1 MLHFVIVAV
10 LVALSTFGLG
20 TYFASGA
27 LLPDAASQQSVII
40 DWLFGVHGWL
50 VAFFFSL
57 IVVFLLYSVIVFRR
71 RPGEQGDGVYLTG
84 NHQLEIIWTV
94 IPLALV
100 LWLAVIGART
110 LADVERRDPDAM
122 VVEVFAAQWSW
133 SFQYEN
139 GAITT
144 DLVLPVDR
152 QVLLRLHSND
162 VIHSFYVP
170 EFRVKQD
177 VLPGGPEFT
186 RELRIT
192 PTKQG
197 AFKIQCAE
205 ICGQLHYDMLADVLV
220 VSEGEFLTWLDQ
232 AGGECE
238 GSDELCGERWAQQ
251 AGCLSCHS
259 LDGTVVLGPS
269 WLGLAGSEEELADG
283 STVIVDADY
292 LKRSILE
299 PDAQIVAGFN
309 PGIMPRDFG
318 VRLTEVQI
326 DQIVA
331 FILSLGE
338 E

>member
-20 TYFASGA
+20 SYFASGA
-27 LLPDAASQQSVII
+27 LLPEAASQQSLVI

-57 IVVFLLYSVIVFRR
+57 IVIFLLYSVIVFRR
-71 RPGEQGDGVYLTG
+71 RPGEQGDGVYITG

-94 IPLALV
+94 IPLAIV
-100 LWLAVIGART
+100 LWLAVVGAST
-110 LADVERRDPDAM
+110 LADVERRDPDAL
-122 VVEVFAAQWSW
+122 VVDVFAAQWSW
-133 SFQYEN
+133 TFQYEN

-144 DLVLPVDR
+144 DLVLPVNQ
-152 QVLLRLHSND
+152 QVLLRLHSSD

-192 PTKQG
+192 PTELG
-197 AFKIQCAE
+197 AFKVQCAE
-205 ICGQLHYDMLADVLV
+205 LCGQLHYDMLADVMV
-220 VSEGEFLTWLDQ
+220 VSEGEYLTWLDEA
-232 AGGECE
+232 AGDCE
-238 GSDELCGERWAQQ
+238 GTDVQCGQRWANQF
-251 AGCLSCHS
+251 GCLSCHS
-259 LDGTVVLGPS
+259 LDGSVILAPS
-269 WLGLAGSEEELADG
+269 WLGIAGAEEQLTDG
-283 STVIVDADY
+283 STVTVDADY
-292 LKRSILE
+292 LHRSIVD
-299 PDAQIVAGFN
+299 PNAQIVAGFN
-309 PGIMPRDFG
+309 PGIMPQDFEE
-318 VRLTEVQI
+318 RMTEEQI
-326 DQIVA
+326 QQVIA